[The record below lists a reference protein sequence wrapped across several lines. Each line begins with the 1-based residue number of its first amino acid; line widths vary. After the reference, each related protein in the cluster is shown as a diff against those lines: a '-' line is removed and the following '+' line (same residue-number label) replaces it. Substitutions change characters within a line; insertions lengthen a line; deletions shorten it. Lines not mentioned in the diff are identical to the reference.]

1 MEGEGNRYG
10 WYIGRRLGHSVMSA
24 KGRSP
29 GFTAELDRFTDDDST
44 IILLSNSYSTVSQ
57 DPIAEALAA
66 IVFGQRPVPPP
77 IHAANVPQ
85 SVLAS
90 YAGQYQYGPDYFVPE
105 ARFALSLEP
114 GSGYLLLQL
123 GNNRTPLV
131 PLQPTEFLER
141 KFFGRIVVQ
150 KDNSGTVIGL
160 KVRYG
165 TTEFRAQKLAERPPT
180 ER

>member
-1 MEGEGNRYG
+1 
-10 WYIGRRLGHSVMSA
+10 MSA

-29 GFTAELDRFTDDDST
+29 RFTAELDRLTDDDST

-77 IHAANVPQ
+77 MHAANVPQ

-90 YAGQYQYGPDYFVPE
+90 YVGQYQYGPDYFVPE
-105 ARFALSLEP
+105 GRFALSLEP
-114 GSGYLLLQL
+114 GYLLLQL
-123 GNNRTPLV
+123 GNSRSPLV

-141 KFFGRIVVQ
+141 KLFGRVVMQ

-165 TTEFRAQKLAERPPT
+165 TKEFRAQKLVERPAT
-180 ER
+180 QR